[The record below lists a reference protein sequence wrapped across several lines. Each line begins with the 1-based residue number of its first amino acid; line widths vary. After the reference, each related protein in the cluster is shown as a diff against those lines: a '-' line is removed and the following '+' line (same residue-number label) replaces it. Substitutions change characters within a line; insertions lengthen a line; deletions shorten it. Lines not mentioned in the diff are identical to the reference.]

1 MTAAANGTMR
11 YRVDDLIV
19 DTGRCCVERDGVE
32 IPLPRLSYELLLAL
46 VQAAPNLVMID
57 ELNTKVWPGI
67 VVSPETISQRI
78 KLLRAALG
86 DPAATPRYV
95 GTVRGRGYRLLVP
108 VVTVPALVPDD
119 ATKSDEA
126 SSDATSS
133 AATRARPIR
142 PAMRWAGLAVAV
154 VLAAALG
161 WLATRDHGSPA
172 SAPRARGAA
181 RVDPSIAVLPL
192 VNRSPRPED
201 AVFAEGVHDDILTR
215 LTQVG
220 GIRVIAR
227 TSVERFRATTLD
239 IREIGERLDVAT
251 VLEGS
256 VQREGNRVR
265 VNLQLI
271 DAANGAHLW
280 ARNYDREL
288 TAGNLFSLQSEVA
301 QSVALELRPMLDSVE
316 RARLRVAPTASLEA
330 WQDYQAGRR
339 LLAGGRGS
347 AGPEAQVLF
356 ERAIARDPDFALAH
370 AGRADA
376 LALRATVRGRRN
388 PALIADAATSI
399 ERALQLAP
407 DDAEVLTVSAVIA
420 SDRGDVAR
428 AERELQRAL
437 ELSPSNALATS
448 YYGDVLA
455 GLGRPR
461 EALRQ
466 FEAAARL
473 DPYSIDTLMGLGGLL
488 QDVGRPDEGLKSLLR
503 VLEIDPARAD
513 AHVLIG
519 VLFARSYGR
528 LDLGLPWLERAASLD
543 PSDVGAMDWLII
555 LNLDLGRLEEA
566 RRWRL
571 EYQRKLDDRL
581 DARLDGWNF
590 LVADPEDDPAVVAEL
605 ARQAL
610 VVDPHDAWA
619 LALLVEAD
627 FAAQRPEQ
635 ARRRYERA
643 HPEWAGATALDW
655 REDTFLTVLGYA
667 ETLRQTGDSA
677 RAGLI
682 AAAVERYV
690 REVPRLSP
698 NGYYLADVGAHAVR
712 NDKDAALDALEAA
725 EREGWRGPGW
735 RYARDRAPALS
746 TIRGLPRFDAVFQRI
761 ERDMDV
767 QRRRLEARAPDEP
780 LPTRPP

>member
-1 MTAAANGTMR
+1 
-11 YRVDDLIV
+11 
-19 DTGRCCVERDGVE
+19 
-32 IPLPRLSYELLLAL
+32 
-46 VQAAPNLVMID
+46 
-57 ELNTKVWPGI
+57 
-67 VVSPETISQRI
+67 
-78 KLLRAALG
+78 
-86 DPAATPRYV
+86 
-95 GTVRGRGYRLLVP
+95 
-108 VVTVPALVPDD
+108 
-119 ATKSDEA
+119 
-126 SSDATSS
+126 
-133 AATRARPIR
+133 
-142 PAMRWAGLAVAV
+142 MRWAGLAVAV
-154 VLAAALG
+154 VLAAALA
-161 WLATRDHGSPA
+161 WFATHDDGSPA

-215 LTQVG
+215 LAQVG

-288 TAGNLFSLQSEVA
+288 TAGNLFALQSEIA
-301 QSVALELRPMLDSVE
+301 QSVAIELRPMLDSVE

-339 LLAGGRGS
+339 LLAGGRSS
-347 AGPEAQVLF
+347 AGPEAQALF

-376 LALRATVRGRRN
+376 LALRAGGPDSTN

-407 DDAEVLTVSAVIA
+407 NDAEVLTVSAVIA
-420 SDRGDVAR
+420 SDRGDDAR
-428 AERELQRAL
+428 AEREFQRAL
-437 ELSPSNALATS
+437 ELSPSNALAAS
-448 YYGDVLA
+448 YYGNMLA

-473 DPYSIDTLMGLGGLL
+473 DPYSIDTLIGLGMVL
-488 QDVGRPDEGLKSLLR
+488 QDVGRPDDGLKSLLR
-503 VLEIDPARAD
+503 VLEIDPARAN
-513 AHVLIG
+513 AHGMIG
-519 VLFARSYGR
+519 ALFARSYGR
-528 LDLGLPWLERAASLD
+528 LDLGLPWFERAASLD
-543 PSDVGAMDWLII
+543 PGDVDTLRWLMT
-555 LNLDLGRLEEA
+555 LNWDLGRLDET

-571 EYQRKLDDRL
+571 ERQRKRDDVLDD
-581 DARLDGWNF
+581 WKF
-590 LVADPEDDPAVVAEL
+590 QFADPEDDPAAAVEL

-610 VVDPHDAWA
+610 VADPHDQWA

-627 FAAQRPEQ
+627 FAAQHPEQ

-643 HPEWAGATALDW
+643 HPEWAGATSLDLH
-655 REDTFLTVLGYA
+655 EAPLHAVLGYA
-667 ETLRQTGDSA
+667 ETLRQTGDPA

-682 AAAVERYV
+682 AAAVERSV

-735 RYARDRAPALS
+735 RYARDHSPALS

-767 QRRRLEARAPDEP
+767 QRQRLEARAPGEP

>member
-1 MTAAANGTMR
+1 MTAAANRTIR

-32 IPLPRLSYELLLAL
+32 ITLPRLTYELLLAL
-46 VQAAPNLVMID
+46 VQAAPSLVTID
-57 ELNTKVWPGI
+57 ELNARVWPGV

-108 VVTVPALVPDD
+108 VEALPALVSDD
-119 ATKSDEA
+119 AT
-126 SSDATSS
+126 SSDVSSS

-154 VLAAALG
+154 VLAAALA
-161 WLATRDHGSPA
+161 WFAMRDGRSSGPA
-172 SAPRARGAA
+172 PTARSAA

-288 TAGNLFSLQSEVA
+288 TAGNLFALQSEVA
-301 QSVALELRPMLDSVE
+301 ESVALELRPMLDSVE

-339 LLAGGRGS
+339 LLAGGRSS
-347 AGPEAQVLF
+347 AGPEAQALF

-376 LALRATVRGRRN
+376 LALRAGVRGRTN

-420 SDRGDVAR
+420 SDRGDDAR
-428 AERELQRAL
+428 AEREFQRAL
-437 ELSPSNALATS
+437 ELSPSNALAAS
-448 YYGDVLA
+448 YYGNILA

-473 DPYSIDTLMGLGGLL
+473 DPYSINTLIGLGMVL
-488 QDVGRPDEGLKSLLR
+488 QDVGRPDDGLKSLLR

-513 AHVLIG
+513 AHVMIG
-519 VLFARSYGR
+519 ALFARSYGR

-543 PSDVGAMDWLII
+543 PSNVGAMDWLIT
-555 LNLDLGRLEEA
+555 LNWDLGRLEEA

-571 EYQRKLDDRL
+571 ELQRRL
-581 DARLDGWNF
+581 DGRVDGWNF
-590 LVADPEDDPAVVAEL
+590 VFAGPEGDPAAVAEL

-610 VVDPHDAWA
+610 VVDPHDEWA

-643 HPEWAGATALDW
+643 HPEWAGATAWDRYEDPLHAVLD
-655 REDTFLTVLGYA
+655 YA
-667 ETLRQTGDSA
+667 ETLRQTGDPA

-682 AAAVERYV
+682 AAAVERSV
-690 REVPRLSP
+690 RELPRLSP

-767 QRRRLEARAPDEP
+767 QRWRLEARAPGEA
-780 LPTRPP
+780 LPTHPP

>member
-1 MTAAANGTMR
+1 M
-11 YRVDDLIV
+11 
-19 DTGRCCVERDGVE
+19 TGRR
-32 IPLPRLSYELLLAL
+32 PRL
-46 VQAAPNLVMID
+46 
-57 ELNTKVWPGI
+57 
-67 VVSPETISQRI
+67 
-78 KLLRAALG
+78 
-86 DPAATPRYV
+86 
-95 GTVRGRGYRLLVP
+95 RG
-108 VVTVPALVPDD
+108 
-119 ATKSDEA
+119 
-126 SSDATSS
+126 
-133 AATRARPIR
+133 
-142 PAMRWAGLAVAV
+142 
-154 VLAAALG
+154 
-161 WLATRDHGSPA
+161 H
-172 SAPRARGAA
+172 RGAA

-201 AVFAEGVHDDILTR
+201 AVFADGVHDDILTR
-215 LTQVG
+215 LAQVG

-288 TAGNLFSLQSEVA
+288 TAGNLFALQSEVA

-316 RARLRVAPTASLEA
+316 QARLRVAPTASIEA

-339 LLAGGRGS
+339 LLAGGRSS
-347 AGPEAQVLF
+347 AGPEAQALF

-376 LALRATVRGRRN
+376 LALRASDRDRTN
-388 PALIADAATSI
+388 PALIADAMASI

-420 SDRGDVAR
+420 GDRGDVVR
-428 AERELQRAL
+428 AEREFQRAL
-437 ELSPSNALATS
+437 ELSPSNAQAAS
-448 YYGDVLA
+448 NYGSLLA

-466 FEAAARL
+466 LEAAARL
-473 DPYSIDTLMGLGGLL
+473 DPYSIDTLIGLGGVL
-488 QDVGRPDEGLKSLLR
+488 QDVGRPDDGLKSLLR

-513 AHVLIG
+513 VHVFIG
-519 VLFARSYGR
+519 ALFARSYGR

-543 PSDVGAMDWLII
+543 PGNVPALRWLMT
-555 LNLDLGRLEEA
+555 LNWDLGRLDEA

-571 EYQRKLDDRL
+571 ERQRRFDGRI
-581 DARLDGWNF
+581 DGWTL
-590 LVADPEDDPAVVAEL
+590 LVADAEADQAAAAEL

-610 VVDPHDAWA
+610 DVDPHDEVA
-619 LALLVEAD
+619 LALLVDAD
-627 FAAQRPEQ
+627 LAARRPEQ

-643 HPEWAGATALDW
+643 HPEWAGATALDLH
-655 REDTFLTVLGYA
+655 EGPLHAVLGYA
-667 ETLRQTGDSA
+667 ETLRQTGDPA
-677 RAGLI
+677 RAGLF
-682 AAAVERYV
+682 AAAVERSV
-690 REVPRLSP
+690 RELPRLSP

-767 QRRRLEARAPDEP
+767 QRRRLEARAPGEP